1 MTSPLNNE
9 VAVDRFQEEERL
21 ELEPVAED
29 EVYVFPTS
37 FAQRRLW
44 FLDQFE
50 PGSPYYNIPS
60 AVRLRGRLDVRALER
75 SVEAIVE
82 RHESLRTTFAMV
94 DGEPVQVISP
104 RSNVRLAVAD
114 LRPIDKELREKEALD
129 LANRE
134 ARRPFDLSTG
144 PLFRVT
150 LLVLDDDDNVLL
162 LTMHHIV
169 SDGWSMGVLIE
180 EISTLYDAFS
190 KGQPSPL
197 PELPIQY
204 ADFAEWQREWLSG
217 AVLEEQLNYW
227 KERLGDIPPVLELP
241 TDRPRPAVQSS
252 RGSEESIVLPR
263 DLTDRLKALGKEE
276 GATLFMT
283 LLAAFKALLYR
294 YTGQED
300 ISVGTPIANRNRGEL
315 ERLIGFFVN
324 TLVLRTD
331 LSGDPSFREI
341 VRRVREVALGAYAHQ
356 DLPFEMLV
364 EALSPERDMSHNPL
378 FQVMFIL
385 QNAPVKAKALHD
397 VTLEMLDLKT
407 GTSTFDL
414 TMAVAESVSGLSVS
428 VEYNT
433 DIFDASTIRRLLRHY
448 WRLLE
453 GVTADPDA
461 PVSRVDLLLPEE
473 KHQILVEWNDTKR
486 EFRPEALVH
495 KLFEARV
502 EEAPEAT
509 AVSFLGQTLTYRELN
524 ERANQL
530 AHHLRT
536 LGVGPEVPV
545 GIATERSLDMIV
557 AVLGVLKSGGAYL
570 PLDPAYPKERLA
582 YMLQDSGAP
591 VLVTQEHLLDS
602 LPQHEGRLVLLD
614 SGWDEIAKQPAENPP
629 NLVVPE
635 NLVYT
640 IYTSGSTGRSKGV
653 MVQHRSLAN
662 AYLAWE
668 EPYELRT
675 RARAHLQM
683 ASFSFDVFSG
693 DLVRALCSGGKLV
706 LTPREFLLEPE
717 KLYALMRKEQVTI
730 AEFVPAVLRTLV
742 QYLEESGQDL
752 SFMRILIAGS
762 DVWYVG
768 EYERF
773 KKLCGPETRLI
784 NSFGLTEATIDS
796 TFFEGDL
803 SGVAVERLVPI
814 GRPFANSRIYI
825 LDRNLQPTPIGV
837 PGEICVAGPGLARGY
852 RNRPDLTAEK
862 FIPDAFSGEM
872 GARLYRTGDLA
883 RYLPDGN
890 IEFLGR
896 VDTQVKIRGYR
907 IELGEIEAA
916 LSAHDAIRQV
926 AVIVR
931 EDKPGDKRIVAYFV
945 AAGGVSPTPGEL
957 RRYLLDRLPEYM
969 VPSAFVELEALPLTP
984 NGKIDRKALPKPDES
999 ARGFEETFVAPRT
1012 PTEEVVAGIWA
1023 EILGLEKIGVHDNFF
1038 ELGGHSLLATQVISR
1053 IREAFQLELPL
1064 RNIFE
1069 SPTVATLAEQID
1081 LAKQAAEGLEEPP
1094 IKRVPRE
1101 GPLPLSFAQQRLWF
1115 LEQLE
1120 PGSPFY
1126 NIPDAVRI
1134 KGNLRVDVLE
1144 RAINEIIRRHESL
1157 RTRFDTVDG
1166 KPVQV
1171 ILPELHLNVPVVD
1184 LTGVAPD
1191 KREALALAL
1200 AREDAQRPFSLTNPP
1215 LLRVTLLKMSE
1226 RDHVV
1231 LFTTHHIVSDNW
1243 SSNVLIQEVAA
1254 LYDAFLHGKPSPLP
1268 ELPIQYADFAV
1279 WQREWLQG
1287 EVLEKHLD
1295 YWKKQL
1301 EGAPPVLE
1309 LPTDRPR
1316 PSVQTYNGAYQTFEL
1331 SAELSRAI
1339 REFSQANDATLFM
1352 TLLAAFGA
1360 LLAKYSR
1367 QRDILVG
1374 TPIANRNRAEIEGL
1388 IGFFVNTLVLRTD
1401 LSGDPSFEELVQ
1413 RVREVALDAYAHQD
1427 VPFEQLVEVLQPER
1441 DMSHS
1446 PLFQVMFALQNAPFR
1461 AQEISSDLVLE
1472 PVEAHSGTAKFDLTL
1487 FMVEEGERLGGA
1499 FEYNTDLFDDETISR
1514 MIRHFV
1520 RLLELAVAEPDKS
1533 VLSLDILD
1541 EEERTRV
1548 VQTWNGPSVVIPS
1561 EETVLDLIQR
1571 QVADHAEDTA
1581 VVQGEVAYSYAEL
1594 DRRSDLLAGFL
1605 QRVGVGR
1612 ESVVAI
1618 YQERSPDLIVSL
1630 LAVLK
1635 AGGAY
1640 LPMDPSYPAERIRY
1654 MLEDSDARVVLT
1666 QARVA
1671 DSLPLIGAELVLVD
1685 LDWDEVEF
1693 SGTRPV
1699 KPRLSRNDLAY
1710 VIYTS
1715 GSTGRPKGTLVTHG
1729 GLRNY
1734 LEWVRRAY
1742 PVDRGIGSVV
1752 HSTIA
1757 FDATVTAVFSPL
1769 VSGKRVV
1776 LAPVGDDV
1784 EALARVLR
1792 EQGDFSLIKI
1802 TPAHLDVLRQQLTPE
1817 QARRATHAFIIGGE
1831 NLTTEQIRFWLDAA
1845 PDTELYNEYGPTETV
1860 VGCVVYKV
1868 PKDWRGSGSVPIGR
1882 AIPNTRVYIL
1892 DERMTLCPQGVPG
1905 ELYIGGAGVARGYL
1919 NRPDLTAEKFV
1930 PDPFSGEAGARL
1942 YRSGDLVRY
1951 RNDGQMEFL
1960 GRLDDQVKIRGYR
1973 IELGEIEGVLSR
1985 HDKVEQA
1992 VVLAR
1997 EDRPGDRR
2005 LVAYVVPKQGA
2016 ELSSKELREFLQK
2029 QLPDYMIP
2037 AAFVELESLPLTPNG
2052 KIDRRALP
2060 VPDYTTSGEEHQYV
2074 APRTPVEEL
2083 LAGIWEEALG
2093 LKNVGALDNFFEIG
2107 GHSLLATQVVS
2118 RIRET
2123 LGVELPIRVFFER
2136 PTVAG
2141 MAQEVERLVRESRG
2155 VSAPPLVKV
2164 ERTGAGMPLSYAQE
2178 RLWFL
2183 DQLEPGSAVYNISEA
2198 LRFEGSF
2205 RPDVFVRS
2213 LAWVVERHEV
2223 LRTTFAEEDGVP
2235 VQVIHDEIT
2244 LPVREIDL
2252 TSLPA
2257 AQAESEVRRLIR
2269 LEARRGFDLQRG
2281 PLFRVT
2287 LVQMPDGAWVVV
2299 VVMHHIISDGW
2310 SMGVMIREVG
2320 QAYEAFL
2327 RNTKPA
2333 ASPLP
2338 VQYADF
2344 SAWQRSWLRGEVLEQ
2359 ELDYW
2364 KNQLSGAE
2372 EALELPTDRPR
2383 PAVKTF
2389 NGDKVTFEF
2398 GEDLS
2403 ERIRELSRREGVT
2416 PFMTLLGA
2424 WQALLSRLSGQD
2436 DVSVG
2441 SVIANRNRVEI
2452 ENLIGFFVNTLVFRT
2467 DLSGDPSFRE
2477 LLQRVR
2483 DVALGAYAHQ
2493 DVPFEKVVEA
2503 VQPER
2508 DLSHTP
2514 LFQVMF
2520 VLQNM
2525 PAVGG
2530 GLGESV
2536 RVEGLDADTGL
2547 TQYDLTLSMQEGAR
2561 GLEGMLEYNTDLFD
2575 RETAE
2580 RLVRYYRRFLE
2591 IVTGE
2596 PETHLSA
2603 VDFLEDWERHRLLV
2617 EWNDTVEPL
2626 EHAGCV
2632 HEWFE
2637 RVAQRHADNVAV
2649 LYEGRKLTY
2658 GELDRQSNQLSRYLR
2673 GLGVRADTPVGICVE
2688 RSPQMIVG
2696 MLGVMKA
2703 GGAYVPLDPS
2713 YPPERLGYM
2722 VEDSGIHVVLTQES
2736 LTGFVRGFGAGVGTV
2751 VALDA
2756 DWPKIAGLSDEP
2768 VSSGVFPENLAYIIY
2783 TSGSTGRPKGVMLA
2797 HRGLVNLVQ
2806 AQTRAFGVTPESKV
2820 LQFASFSFDASV
2832 SETFMALLRGATLVL
2847 APQEKLMD
2855 VEQLHALLRD
2865 EKITVVTLPPS
2876 VSRLVPIEGLEALQT
2891 LISAGEAC
2899 TPDIVEKWAPGRRLF
2914 NAYGPTEATVGPTLG
2929 LVDSLPA
2936 WAASAPIGRPISNV
2950 QIFILDRNLR
2960 PVPTGVPG
2968 EICVGGVGLARG
2980 YRNRPDLTA
2989 EKFVPNPFATQPGE
3003 RLYRTG
3009 DLGRFL
3015 PDGRIEF
3022 LGRVDD
3028 QVKVRGYRIELG
3040 EIEGVLSQ
3048 HDAVGQC
3055 AVVVREDRPGDRRLV
3070 AYVVPSSPEAEIS
3083 RAALRQ
3089 YLADRLPDYMVPS
3102 AVVLLESLP
3111 LTPNGKVNRRA
3122 LPAPD
3127 YSADGQETGYV
3138 APRTPME
3145 ELVAGLWEEL
3155 LGASRVGA
3163 GDNFFEI
3170 GGHSLLATQ
3179 VVSRLRDTLGVEV
3192 PIRVFFEQ
3200 PTVEGLARTLEELV
3214 REQRGVSA
3222 PPLVPAERTG
3232 EGLPLSFAQ
3241 ERLWFLHQLE
3251 PENAVYNIT
3260 EALRFSGDFD
3270 PVAFVKSLA
3279 RVVERHEVLRTT
3291 FAEASGRPVQIVQQD
3306 FRLPVVIVDL
3316 SHLNETEATA
3326 EIQRQTKALSRR
3338 PFDLKRGPLFRVTLF
3353 AFPSGDWGVV
3363 VVMHHI
3369 ISDGWSMGV
3378 LIRELGA
3385 VYAALKRGEAISLPE
3400 LPIQYGDFAAWQR
3413 AWLRDEVLEKELDY
3427 WRKQLGD
3434 SSGYLE
3440 LPTDRPRPAVK
3451 TFRGSKITFELD
3463 PELSGKIRA
3472 LGKAEGTTL
3481 FMTLLGAW
3489 QALLSRYSGQTDVSV
3504 GSVIANRN
3512 RRETEG
3518 LIGFFVNTLVFRT
3531 DLSGNPTFREILRRV
3546 RDVSLGA
3553 YAHQDVPF
3561 EKVVEAVQPERDLSH
3576 TPLFQVMFVLQN
3588 MPLSAGGLGEGVR
3601 VESLDADS
3609 GLTQYDLT
3617 LSMQELGKGQLGGI
3631 LEYNTDLFDRETV
3644 EALAGHFVNLLDA
3657 VASDPDKRLNDVEL
3671 LQDWER
3677 HQLLV
3682 EWNDTR
3688 RPVPAE
3694 ACLHELFEKSADQW
3708 PGALALIAG
3717 NQTYTYRE
3725 IEERANRLARFL
3737 RREGVGP
3744 DVLVGVGLPKSAD
3757 LLVAV
3762 LAVLKAGGAYVPLDP
3777 AYPLERLR
3785 FMISDTRMP
3794 LLLTRSDLASHFPG
3808 DVARILKLDLMGDL
3822 LSTYPSKRLDS
3833 VTTGDNLAYVIYT
3846 SGSTGTPKGVMAIH
3860 RGIVNLAE
3868 GFRNHFG
3875 LKPGHRVLEFFSFS
3889 FDGATIDLFAPL
3901 HAGGTV
3907 CFPDEEAALPGPA
3920 LERFIREK
3928 QIRMAILPP
3937 SALTVMNPES
3947 LECLEVV
3954 GSAGDVCTKEIVEKW
3969 APGRKFYN
3977 GYGPTE
3983 TTVAATF
3990 HRVSERDVASGSV
4003 PIGTP
4008 CANVSVY
4015 VVDENLR
4022 PVPRVVPGE
4031 LLVGG
4036 RGVTRGY
4043 LNRPDLTAEKFI
4055 PDPFGDEP
4063 GARLYRTG
4071 DLVRWLPDGRL
4082 EFLGRIDG
4090 QVKVRGF
4097 RIEIGEV
4104 ESALQEHP
4112 EVAQAAVVARDAGG
4126 TKELVAFVVP
4136 ANGAE
4141 IDTSKLRAF
4150 LAMRLPDYMLPS
4162 GFVQLNGLPLLP
4174 SGKVDRTRLARMD
4187 AEVVRSGVDYVAPR
4201 NELEEQLQRIWEEV
4215 LGRDSIGVHDSFFD
4229 VGGHSLLAIRLLNEI
4244 ESRFGKQVPLVQLF
4258 QKPTIEGLAEYLE
4271 SGQRASSA
4279 LVPFNDPGEGTPLFF
4294 IHPSGGSV
4302 HWYADLAR
4310 ALGPEQPFFGIKAQG
4325 AEGEAPFHETIEEM
4339 AAHAV
4344 RAMRSRQPH
4353 GPYFFG
4359 SWSMGVVIAYEAAQQ
4374 LVREGEE
4381 VALLAMLDQGPEFPS
4396 AVPDDDT
4403 EFLAGMFGPRLKL
4416 NLKKLRKMPY
4426 DEQLQF
4432 VLKKAKKARLLPPNV
4447 KDEQFG
4453 DYVRLL
4459 KTEMMAWKRYHFESY
4474 PGKIVVFRSSERPE
4488 TQDEPWDLGWE
4499 KLAQGGVEVFV
4510 VPGNHNTILWKPN
4523 VEELAEVLQ
4532 TIVGSQRAVK

>member
-1 MTSPLNNE
+1 MTSPLNNG
-9 VAVDRFQEEERL
+9 VAVDQLQEEERL
-21 ELEPVAED
+21 ETQPIAED

-60 AVRLRGRLDVRALER
+60 AVRLRGKLNVRALER
-75 SVEAIVE
+75 SVDAIVE

-104 RSNVRLAVAD
+104 RSNVKLAVAD
-114 LRPIDKELREKEALD
+114 LRDIPEDLREKEALE

-134 ARRPFDLSTG
+134 ARRPFNLATG

-150 LLVLDDDDNVLL
+150 LLILDEEDTVLL

-190 KGQPSPL
+190 KGKPSPL

-217 AVLEEQLNYW
+217 AVLEEQLSYW
-227 KERLGDIPPVLELP
+227 KEKLGDIPPVLELP
-241 TDRPRPAVQSS
+241 TDRPRPAVQTS

-283 LLAAFKALLYR
+283 LLAAFKVLLYR

-331 LSGDPSFREI
+331 LSGEPSFRELL
-341 VRRVREVALGAYAHQ
+341 RRVREVALGAYAHQ

-397 VTLEMLDLKT
+397 VTLERLEVKT
-407 GTSTFDL
+407 TTSTFDL

-433 DIFDASTIRRLLRHY
+433 DIFDAATIRRFLRHY

-453 GVTADPDA
+453 EVVADPEA
-461 PVSRVDLLLPEE
+461 PISRVDFLPREE
-473 KHQILVEWNDTKR
+473 KHQILVEWNDTDR
-486 EFRPEALVH
+486 RFPPDALVH
-495 KLFEARV
+495 RLFEQRV
-502 EEAPEAT
+502 EEAPDAV
-509 AVSFLGQTLTYRELN
+509 AVSFLGQKLTYRELN
-524 ERANQL
+524 EKANRL
-530 AHHLRT
+530 AHYLRE

-545 GIATERSLDMIV
+545 GIAAERSLDMIV
-557 AVLGVLKSGGAYL
+557 AVLGVIKSGGAYL

-582 YMLQDSGAP
+582 YMLEDSGAP
-591 VLVTQEHLLDS
+591 VLLTQEHLLEG
-602 LPQHEGRLVLLD
+602 LPRHDGQVILLD
-614 SGWDEIAKQPAENPP
+614 ADWPKIEERSPENLAS
-629 NLVVPE
+629 LVTPE

-653 MVQHRSLAN
+653 LVQHGSLAN

-675 RARAHLQM
+675 RARSHLQM

-693 DLVRALCSGGKLV
+693 DFVRALCSGGKLV

-717 KLYALMRKEQVTI
+717 KLYALMRKEEVTI
-730 AEFVPAVLRTLV
+730 AEFVPAVLRTLA
-742 QYLEESGQDL
+742 QHLEEIGQDL
-752 SFMRILIAGS
+752 SFMRVLIAGS

-796 TFFEGDL
+796 TYFEGDL
-803 SGVAVERLVPI
+803 SGAPVERLVPI

-825 LDRNLQPTPIGV
+825 LDRHLQPVPIGV
-837 PGEICVAGPGLARGY
+837 SGEVCVAGPGLARGY
-852 RNRPDLTAEK
+852 RNRPELTAEK
-862 FIPDAFSGEM
+862 FIPDAFSGKP

-931 EDKPGDKRIVAYFV
+931 EDKPNDKRIVAYYV
-945 AAGGVSPTPGEL
+945 PAAGKTVTPGEL

-984 NGKIDRKALPKPDES
+984 NGKVDRRALPKPDES

-1023 EILGLEKIGVHDNFF
+1023 EVLGLEKVGVHDNFF

-1053 IREAFQLELPL
+1053 IRETFQIELPL

-1081 LAKQAAEGLEEPP
+1081 LAKQAAEGLKEPP
-1094 IKRVPRE
+1094 IKRVPRDR
-1101 GPLPLSFAQQRLWF
+1101 PLPLSFAQQRLWF

-1134 KGNLRVDVLE
+1134 RGALRVDVLE

-1157 RTRFDTVDG
+1157 RTRFDSIDG
-1166 KPVQV
+1166 KPVQI
-1171 ILPELHLNVPVVD
+1171 ILPELQLNVRVVD
-1184 LTGVAPD
+1184 LSGVPAD
-1191 KREALALAL
+1191 EREELALAL
-1200 AREDAQRPFSLTNPP
+1200 AREDAQRPFSLDKPP
-1215 LLRVTLLKMSE
+1215 LLRVTLLRMDE

-1231 LFTTHHIVSDNW
+1231 LFTTHHIISDNW

-1254 LYDAFLHGKPSPLP
+1254 LYDAFLNGKPSPLP

-1295 YWKKQL
+1295 YWKEQL
-1301 EGAPPVLE
+1301 RDAPPVLE

-1316 PSVQTYNGAYQTFEL
+1316 PSVQTYNGSYQTFEL
-1331 SAELSRAI
+1331 SPELSKAI

-1352 TLLAAFGA
+1352 TLLAAFDA
-1360 LLAKYSR
+1360 LLARYSG

-1401 LSGDPSFEELVQ
+1401 LSGDPGFSELVR
-1413 RVREVALDAYAHQD
+1413 RVREVALGAYAHQD

-1461 AQEISSDLVLE
+1461 AQEISVDLVLE

-1487 FMVEEGERLGGA
+1487 FMVEEGERLAGA
-1499 FEYNTDLFDDETISR
+1499 LEYNTDLFDDETISR

-1520 RLLELAVAEPDKS
+1520 RLLELAVAEPEQP

-1541 EEERTRV
+1541 DEERRRV
-1548 VQTWNGPSVVIPS
+1548 TETWNGPTVEIPPN
-1561 EETVLDLIQR
+1561 ETVLDLIR
-1571 QVADHAEDTA
+1571 QQVEANPDQPA
-1581 VVQGEVAYSYAEL
+1581 VVQGERAYSYREL

-1605 QRVGVGR
+1605 HRAGVGR
-1612 ESVVAI
+1612 ESIVAI

-1635 AGGAY
+1635 AGAAY
-1640 LPMDPSYPAERIRY
+1640 LPMDPGYPAERIRY
-1654 MLEDSDARVVLT
+1654 MLEDSDARVILT

-1671 DSLPLIGAELVLVD
+1671 DSLPLVGAEMVLVD
-1685 LDWDEVEF
+1685 LDWDEIELLAERPGKVEILPE
-1693 SGTRPV
+1693 S
-1699 KPRLSRNDLAY
+1699 LAY

-1715 GSTGRPKGTLVTHG
+1715 GSTGKPKGTLVTHR

-1742 PVDRGIGSVV
+1742 PLDRGTGSVV

-1769 VSGKRVV
+1769 ISGKRVV

-1792 EQGDFSLIKI
+1792 QQGDFSLIKI
-1802 TPAHLDVLRQQLTPE
+1802 TPAHLDLLRQQLTEE

-1831 NLTTEQIRFWLDAA
+1831 NLTAEQIRYWQEVA
-1845 PDTELYNEYGPTETV
+1845 PETELYNEYGPTETV
-1860 VGCVVYKV
+1860 VGCVVYRV
-1868 PKDWRGSGSVPIGR
+1868 PQDWRGRGSVPIGR

-1892 DERMTLCPQGVPG
+1892 DQYMKLTPHGVPG

-1919 NRPDLTAEKFV
+1919 NRPELTAERFV
-1930 PDPFSGEAGARL
+1930 PDPFSGEKGARL

-1960 GRLDDQVKIRGYR
+1960 GRLDDQVKVRGYR
-1973 IELGEIEGVLSR
+1973 IELGEIEAVLSQ
-1985 HDKVEQA
+1985 HPKLDQA

-2005 LVAYVVPKQGA
+2005 LVAYVVPKEGEEVSAA
-2016 ELSSKELREFLQK
+2016 ELRQFLHD
-2029 QLPDYMIP
+2029 QLPEYMIP
-2037 AAFVELESLPLTPNG
+2037 AAFVRLDALPLTPNG
-2052 KIDRRALP
+2052 KVDRRALP
-2060 VPDYTTSGEEHQYV
+2060 APDYTTEESERTYV

-2083 LAGIWEEALG
+2083 LVGIWQETLG
-2093 LKNVGALDNFFEIG
+2093 VDRVGVLDNFFEIG

-2118 RIRET
+2118 RIRDT

-2155 VSAPPLVKV
+2155 LEVPPLRKA
-2164 ERTGAGMPLSYAQE
+2164 ERLPSGMPLSYAQE

-2198 LRFEGSF
+2198 LRFQGDF

-2213 LAWVVERHEV
+2213 LAWVVKRHEV
-2223 LRTTFAEEDGVP
+2223 LRTTFAENLGVP
-2235 VQVIHDEIT
+2235 VQVIHESIE
-2244 LPVREIDL
+2244 LPVRVVDL
-2252 TSLPA
+2252 RGLDSEA
-2257 AQAESEVRRLIR
+2257 AEAEARRVVRV
-2269 LEARRGFDLQRG
+2269 EARRGFDLQRG

-2287 LVQMPDGAWVVV
+2287 LVAMPDESWVLV

-2327 RNTKPA
+2327 RDEEPA
-2333 ASPLP
+2333 AEELP
-2338 VQYADF
+2338 IQYADF
-2344 SAWQRSWLRGEVLEQ
+2344 AAWQRSWLRDEVLER

-2364 KNQLSGAE
+2364 KKQLAGAS

-2383 PAVKTF
+2383 PPVKTF
-2389 NGDKVTFEF
+2389 NGDKVTFEL
-2398 GEDLS
+2398 GETLS
-2403 ERIRELSRREGVT
+2403 ERVRELSQREGVT
-2416 PFMTLLGA
+2416 LFMTLLGA
-2424 WQALLSRLSGQD
+2424 WQGLLSRLSGQED
-2436 DVSVG
+2436 ISVG
-2441 SVIANRNRVEI
+2441 SVTANRNRLEI

-2467 DLSGDPSFRE
+2467 DLSGDPTFRE
-2477 LLQRVR
+2477 LLRRVR
-2483 DVALGAYAHQ
+2483 DVSLGAYAHQ

-2503 VQPER
+2503 VQPDR

-2525 PAVGG
+2525 PNVGG
-2530 GLGESV
+2530 GLGGV

-2547 TQYDLTLSMQEGAR
+2547 TQYDLTLSMQEGAS

-2575 RETAE
+2575 RETVE
-2580 RLVRYYRRFLE
+2580 RLVGYYRRFLE
-2591 IVTGE
+2591 VVTGR
-2596 PETHLSA
+2596 PETRLSA

-2617 EWNDTVEPL
+2617 EWNDTTEPL
-2626 EHAGCV
+2626 EHTGCA

-2637 RVAQRHADNVAV
+2637 EVARQYAHRVAVE
-2649 LYEGRKLTY
+2649 YEGAQMTY
-2658 GELDRQSNQLSRYLR
+2658 ADLDRRSNQLARHLR
-2673 GLGVRADTPVGICVE
+2673 ELGVGPETPVGICVE
-2688 RSPQMIVG
+2688 RSPEMIVG

-2713 YPPERLGYM
+2713 YPRDRLAYM
-2722 VEDSGIHVVLTQES
+2722 VQDSGIRVVLTQRALKDLVQS
-2736 LTGFVRGFGAGVGTV
+2736 FGEKLEAV
-2751 VALDA
+2751 VELDSE
-2756 DWPKIAGLSDEP
+2756 WPKIAERSEER
-2768 VSSGVFPENLAYIIY
+2768 VASGAGPDNLAYMIY

-2806 AQTRAFGVTPESKV
+2806 AQTRAFGVTPESRV

-2865 EKITVVTLPPS
+2865 QKITVVTLPPS
-2876 VSRLVPIEGLEALQT
+2876 VSRLVPVEGLDHLQT

-2929 LVDSLPA
+2929 LVETLPD
-2936 WAASAPIGRPISNV
+2936 WATSAPIGRPISNV
-2950 QIFILDRNLR
+2950 QIYILDKNLR

-2968 EICVGGVGLARG
+2968 EICVGGIGLARG

-2989 EKFVPNPFATQPGE
+2989 EKFVPNPFATRPGQ

-3040 EIEGVLSQ
+3040 EIEGLLSQ
-3048 HDAVGQC
+3048 HELVSQC
-3055 AVVVREDRPGDRRLV
+3055 AVVVREDRPGDKRLV
-3070 AYVVPSSPEAEIS
+3070 AYVVPASPETDVDRGE
-3083 RAALRQ
+3083 LRN
-3089 YLADRLPDYMVPS
+3089 YLAERLPDYMIPS
-3102 AVVLLESLP
+3102 ALVVLDSLP
-3111 LTPNGKVNRRA
+3111 LTPSGKVDRRA

-3127 YSADGQETGYV
+3127 YGTDRVEAAYV
-3138 APRTPME
+3138 PPRTPME
-3145 ELVAGLWEEL
+3145 ELVAGLWAEL

-3163 GDNFFEI
+3163 QDNFFEI

-3179 VVSRLRDTLGVEV
+3179 VVSRLRETLGVEV
-3192 PIRVFFEQ
+3192 PIRLFFEQ
-3200 PTVEGLARTLEELV
+3200 PTVEGLARVLEELV
-3214 REQRGVSA
+3214 REEKGVKA
-3222 PPLVPAERTG
+3222 PPLVRVERTDD
-3232 EGLPLSFAQ
+3232 GLPLSFAQ

-3251 PENAVYNIT
+3251 PESAVYNIT

-3270 PVAFVKSLA
+3270 PDVFVRSLK
-3279 RVVERHEVLRTT
+3279 RVVDRHEVLRTT
-3291 FAEASGRPVQIVQQD
+3291 FSEVKGRPVQVVHDD
-3306 FRLPVVIVDL
+3306 FELPVTVVDL
-3316 SHLNETEATA
+3316 GRLTEEEASA
-3326 EIQRQTKALSRR
+3326 EVERLTRLESRR
-3338 PFDLKRGPLFRVTLF
+3338 PFDLQRGPLFRVTL
-3353 AFPSGDWGVV
+3353 AALPTGEWAVV

-3385 VYAALKRGEAISLPE
+3385 IYGALRRGEKPALPE
-3400 LPIQYGDFAAWQR
+3400 LEIQYGDFAAWQR
-3413 AWLRDEVLEKELDY
+3413 NWLQGELLEKELDY
-3427 WRKQLGD
+3427 WREQLGD
-3434 SSGYLE
+3434 SPGYLE

-3451 TFRGSKITFELD
+3451 TFAGSKITFEFEPD
-3463 PELSGKIRA
+3463 LSERVRA
-3472 LGKAEGTTL
+3472 LGRAEGTTL

-3489 QALLSRYSGQTDVSV
+3489 QALLSRYSGQTDISV
-3504 GSVIANRN
+3504 GSVIANRS
-3512 RRETEG
+3512 RRETEK

-3546 RDVSLGA
+3546 REVSLGA

-3588 MPLSAGGLGEGVR
+3588 MPVPTGGLGEGVR
-3601 VESLDADS
+3601 IQSLDADS

-3617 LSMQELGKGQLGGI
+3617 LSMQELGDGRLGGV

-3644 EALAGHFVNLLDA
+3644 EALAGHLERFLAA
-3657 VASDPDKRLNDVEL
+3657 VTEDPDRRLNEVDF

-3677 HQLLV
+3677 HRALV
-3682 EWNDTR
+3682 EWNDTEH
-3688 RPVPAE
+3688 PVPE
-3694 ACLHELFEKSADQW
+3694 QECLHELFERSVDRW
-3708 PGALALIAG
+3708 PGSPALIAG
-3717 NQTYTYRE
+3717 DEQYTYAE
-3725 IEERANRLARFL
+3725 VEERANRLARFL
-3737 RREGVGP
+3737 RDEGVGP
-3744 DVLVGVGLPKSAD
+3744 EVLVGIGLPKSLD

-3777 AYPLERLR
+3777 AYPEERLR
-3785 FMISDTRMP
+3785 YMIDDTGMP
-3794 LLLTRSDLASHFPG
+3794 LLLTRSDLAGRFPQTA
-3808 DVARILKLDLMGDL
+3808 ARVLKLDLMADL
-3822 LSTYPSKRLDS
+3822 LSTYPAARLERVS
-3833 VTTGDNLAYVIYT
+3833 SADNLAYVIYT
-3846 SGSTGTPKGVMAIH
+3846 SGSTGKPKGVMAPH

-3868 GFRNHFG
+3868 GFRKRFG
-3875 LKPGHRVLEFFSFS
+3875 LGPGDRVLEFFSFS
-3889 FDGATIDLFAPL
+3889 FDGATIDIFAPL

-3907 CFPDEEAALPGPA
+3907 CFPDERAALPGPD

-3928 QIRMAILPP
+3928 HIRMAILPP
-3937 SALTVMNPES
+3937 SALAVMNPEE
-3947 LECLEVV
+3947 LDCLEIV
-3954 GSAGDVCTKEIVEKW
+3954 GSAGDVCPAEIAKKW
-3969 APGRKFYN
+3969 APGRQFFN

-3983 TTVAATF
+3983 TTVAAAF
-3990 HRVSERDVASGSV
+3990 HQVSEEDVASGRI
-4003 PIGTP
+4003 PIGSP
-4008 CANVSVY
+4008 CQNVRVY
-4015 VVDENLR
+4015 VVDENFK

-4043 LNRPDLTAEKFI
+4043 LNRPDLTAERFV
-4055 PDPFGDEP
+4055 PDPFGGEP
-4063 GARLYRTG
+4063 GGRLYRTG
-4071 DLVRWLPDGRL
+4071 DLVRWLRDGTL
-4082 EFLGRIDG
+4082 EFLGRIDQ

-4104 ESALQEHP
+4104 ENALLDQP
-4112 EVAQAAVVARDAGG
+4112 EVAEAAVVARDTGA

-4136 ANGAE
+4136 ADGVDLVA
-4141 IDTSKLRAF
+4141 SQLRES
-4150 LAMRLPDYMLPS
+4150 LAARLPDYMLPT
-4162 GFVQLNGLPLLP
+4162 GFVQLEALPLTP
-4174 SGKVDRTRLARMD
+4174 SGKVDRKKLAKMQAD
-4187 AEVVRSGVDYVAPR
+4187 VVRTGVEYVAPR
-4201 NELEEQLQRIWEEV
+4201 TETEEKLQAIWQRVLE
-4215 LGRDSIGVHDSFFD
+4215 RDAIGVRDNFFD
-4229 VGGHSLLAIRLLNEI
+4229 AGGHSLLAIRLLNEI
-4244 ESRFGKQVPLVQLF
+4244 EEEFGKQVPLVQLF
-4258 QKPTIEGLAEYLE
+4258 QTPTIEGLAEYLE
-4271 SGQRASSA
+4271 SDGRATSA
-4279 LVPFNDPGEGTPLFF
+4279 LVAFNDPGEGTPLFF

-4302 HWYADLAR
+4302 HWYAELAR
-4310 ALGPEQPFFGIKAQG
+4310 ALGPDQPFFGIKAQG
-4325 AEGEAPFHETIEEM
+4325 ADGEAPFHETIEEM

-4344 RAMRSRQPH
+4344 RAMRSRQAH

-4381 VALLAMLDQGPEFPS
+4381 VALLAMLDQGPDFPAS
-4396 AVPDDDT
+4396 VPEDDT
-4403 EFLAGMFGPRLKL
+4403 EFLAGMFGNRLKF
-4416 NLKKLRKMPY
+4416 NVKKLRRMPY
-4426 DEQLQF
+4426 EKQLEH

-4447 KDEQFG
+4447 RDEQFG

-4459 KTEMMAWKRYHFESY
+4459 KTEMVAWKNYKFEPY
-4474 PGKIVVFRSSERPE
+4474 PGRIVVFRSSERPE
-4488 TQDEPWDLGWE
+4488 TQDEPWDLGWGR
-4499 KLAQGGVEVFV
+4499 LAQGGVEVFV

-4523 VEELAEVLQ
+4523 VQELAEILQ
-4532 TIVGSQRAVK
+4532 TIVGAQRTLK